1 MGFYNHE
8 ELTASF
14 DANLNANLRS
24 KEAGAIAE
32 KLLRTY
38 IDGYEKFWQT
48 PKTHGERALSMENV
62 QAMLDAAPAAMNEI
76 LSDGA
81 NFVQFVATTYP
92 EQVGTD
98 LFPNRYLSIPYETD
112 EAGRLT
118 SLKPDWEEENP
129 EEPV

>member
-118 SLKPDWEEENP
+118 SLKPDWEQENP

>member
-129 EEPV
+129 EEGA

>member
-118 SLKPDWEEENP
+118 SLKPEWEKENP
-129 EEPV
+129 EEGA

>member
-76 LSDGA
+76 LSDAGA
-81 NFVQFVATTYP
+81 FVTFVATTYP
-92 EQVGTD
+92 EHVGTD
-98 LFPNRYLSIPYETD
+98 LFPNRYLSMPYETD

-129 EEPV
+129 EEGA

>member
-48 PKTHGERALSMENV
+48 PRTHGERALSMENI

-98 LFPNRYLSIPYETD
+98 LFPDRYLSIPYEVD
-112 EAGRLT
+112 GAGRLV
-118 SLKPDWEEENP
+118 SLKPDWESQDPEEEN
-129 EEPV
+129 